1 MSIIKLFHNRNL
13 LCPAIFLISLVVFI
27 TGCGRPHPRQYLVG
41 AYYYL
46 WFPYNFREKGYLRG
60 FLNPLQTPILG
71 IYNSSDPAV
80 AEQHIAWCSRYGID
94 FLVIDWWPSRPQ
106 RNQALEEGF
115 LRAANIGDIRW
126 CIFYETQALGVDRA
140 TGTIIWT
147 EEKIDR
153 FISDL
158 LGFSSTYFTH
168 PGYLKIDGRP
178 VIFLY
183 LTRNFRGKTR
193 AAIERARAA
202 LCERGC
208 DLFIIGDE
216 VFWRVTAAGE
226 EDTSSDWTGTPQ
238 RSRIELFDGITTYN
252 IYETR
257 KSEHGGYAAGSQYLP
272 EVEEIYTRY
281 REACGEEV
289 VFIPN
294 VIPGYNDRPL
304 RRRRE
309 HYVIPRQWDHGGP
322 SGSLFSVLF
331 NRLGLAYADPEVSMI
346 MITSWNEWN
355 EDTAIEPLAPSPS
368 TTRDI
373 SESGIRFTG
382 GYSYSGFGET
392 YLRIVRDKVVAVA
405 GRVRDQEGKPVPGI
419 TVEGRSA
426 GRIVAS
432 DLTDAA
438 GYYRLSRLLMR
449 EGGYRVGVKGRD
461 LQRMVT
467 VKKNQATTGVDFR
480 L

>member
-1 MSIIKLFHNRNL
+1 MTVSFRNIKLSL
-13 LCPAIFLISLVVFI
+13 LATSLITLSLLI
-27 TGCGRPHPRQYLVG
+27 NGCGKPHPKRYLVG

-46 WFPYNFREKGYLRG
+46 WFPDNFQKKGYLRG
-60 FLNPLQTPILG
+60 FLNPPQTPVLG
-71 IYNSSDPAV
+71 MYNSSDPAV
-80 AEQHIAWCSRYGID
+80 VERHIAWCSRYGID
-94 FLVIDWWPSRPQ
+94 FLVIDWWPTRPQ
-106 RNQALEEGF
+106 QNKVLEEGF

-158 LGFSSTYFTH
+158 LELSSTYFNH
-168 PGYLKIDGRP
+168 PGYLKIAGRP

-202 LCERGC
+202 LRDKGF
-208 DLFIIGDE
+208 DPFIIGDE
-216 VFWRVTAAGE
+216 VFWRVAADGE
-226 EDTSSDWTGTPQ
+226 GEDPSSGWTETPQ
-238 RSRIELFDGITTYN
+238 RGRIELFDGITTYN

-257 KSEHGGYAAGSQYLP
+257 KHEHGGYAAGSRYLP
-272 EVEEIYTRY
+272 EVEELYRRY
-281 REACGEEV
+281 REVCGEEV

-304 RRRRE
+304 RRSRE
-309 HYVIPRQWDHGGP
+309 HYVIPRQWDHGDP
-322 SGSLFSVLF
+322 SGSLFPVLF
-331 NRLGLAYADPEVSMI
+331 YRLGLAYADPEVPMI

-355 EDTAIEPLAPSPS
+355 EDTAIEPLIPSPP

-373 SESGIRFTG
+373 SESGIRFTE

-392 YLRIVRDKVVAVA
+392 YLRVIRDKVVAVA
-405 GRVRDQEGKPVPGI
+405 GRVMDGEGNPVPGI

-426 GRIVAS
+426 GKLVAI
-432 DLTDAA
+432 DKTDAT
-438 GYYRLSRLLMR
+438 GYYRLSRLEMG
-449 EGGYRVGVKGRD
+449 EGEYRVGVKGGD

-467 VKKNQATTGVDFR
+467 VKKDRATIDIDFR